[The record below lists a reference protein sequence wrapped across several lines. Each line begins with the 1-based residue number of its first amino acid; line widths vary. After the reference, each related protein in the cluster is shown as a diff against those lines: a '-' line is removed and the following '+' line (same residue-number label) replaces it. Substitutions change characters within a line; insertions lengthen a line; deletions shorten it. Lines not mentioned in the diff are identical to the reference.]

1 MSLEFQKEQAA
12 SDQDAAQ
19 QRGRQFGQG
28 LRGGDAAI
36 AQKRA
41 QLEVEVAA
49 DKISKE
55 EMLSQLSAYVA
66 EVEAADRTAF
76 ASFSATVDGYPQV
89 WQRAHDK
96 MLAQSQAFAVEQA
109 RITAQMAEDAK
120 RASEQMQE
128 AFAKPL
134 DSVGSSLE
142 RAATGL
148 LTRQT
153 TVRQAEQ
160 QGYRSLIGS
169 GVDEIG
175 GALNQS
181 SASALFG
188 SGTKSLGQGLVG
200 MLGIGK
206 PGGLFGSGIGA
217 VSADTTQ
224 ATLATTLTAN
234 TAAVTANT
242 AALTTS
248 AGAAVSGGALSGV
261 GGVASGVG
269 GIGSFLGSLPL
280 IGSLF
285 GGGAAVTSFG
295 IPTAIAAAGAPF
307 GFKNGGIVPSFAH
320 GGIMPRHHRYSLP
333 SYAAGGVA
341 IPGLA
346 KLHENEMVLPGN
358 ISSFVQRASAAA
370 AGGGQPGAGGDT
382 HFHMHNEGATILDG
396 PSFHRWFQSNGG
408 KQMIADT
415 VKSAF
420 RSNALT
426 PRTV

>member
-1 MSLEFQKEQAA
+1 
-12 SDQDAAQ
+12 
-19 QRGRQFGQG
+19 
-28 LRGGDAAI
+28 
-36 AQKRA
+36 
-41 QLEVEVAA
+41 
-49 DKISKE
+49 
-55 EMLSQLSAYVA
+55 
-66 EVEAADRTAF
+66 
-76 ASFSATVDGYPQV
+76 
-89 WQRAHDK
+89 
-96 MLAQSQAFAVEQA
+96 
-109 RITAQMAEDAK
+109 
-120 RASEQMQE
+120 MQE

-181 SASALFG
+181 LSSALFG

-206 PGGLFGSGIGA
+206 PGGLFGTGIGA

-248 AGAAVSGGALSGV
+248 AGAAVSGGALSSA
-261 GGVASGVG
+261 GGIASGVG
-269 GIGSFLGSLPL
+269 GIGSFLASVPL

-285 GGGAAVTSFG
+285 GASGAADQDFSGGVG
-295 IPTAIAAAGAPF
+295 IGGGGLFAGLGSMF
-307 GFKNGGIVPSFAH
+307 GFKGGGIVPSFAH
-320 GGIMPRHHRYSLP
+320 GGIMPRHHRFSLP

-358 ISSFVQRASAAA
+358 ISSFVQRASAAY

-382 HFHMHNEGATILDG
+382 HLHMHNEGATILDG

>member
-1 MSLEFQKEQAA
+1 M
-12 SDQDAAQ
+12 
-19 QRGRQFGQG
+19 RQ
-28 LRGGDAAI
+28 
-36 AQKRA
+36 
-41 QLEVEVAA
+41 
-49 DKISKE
+49 
-55 EMLSQLSAYVA
+55 MT
-66 EVEAADRTAF
+66 EAAD
-76 ASFSATVDGYPQV
+76 
-89 WQRAHDK
+89 
-96 MLAQSQAFAVEQA
+96 
-109 RITAQMAEDAK
+109 

-181 SASALFG
+181 LSSALFG

-248 AGAAVSGGALSGV
+248 AGAAVSGGALSGA

-320 GGIMPRHHRYSLP
+320 GGIMPRHHRFSLP

-346 KLHENEMVLPGN
+346 KLHENEMVLPSH
-358 ISSFVQRASAAA
+358 ISQACSAWRRAAA
-370 AGGGQPGAGGDT
+370 LAQAAPAGRRRRHAPPHAQ
-382 HFHMHNEGATILDG
+382 EGSTMLDG
-396 PSFHRWFQSNGG
+396 PSFHRWFQANGG
-408 KQMIADT
+408 KGMVADM